1 MKQRV
6 FRKGGYRT
14 IVVGGSDC
22 IGMRRYDVAF
32 IRRDGGY
39 IVMDILMQ
47 SDEKA
52 RQYARMI
59 NAKALYRV
67 NEGKNFVKGSR
78 MYTPMDF

>member
-6 FRKGGYRT
+6 FKKSSYRT
-14 IVVGGSDC
+14 VVVGGSNC
-22 IGMRRYDVAF
+22 IGMRRYNVAF
-32 IRRDGGY
+32 VRRDGGY
-39 IVMDILMQ
+39 IVMDIMMQ

-67 NEGKNFVKGSR
+67 NEGKNFVAGCNTYS
-78 MYTPMDF
+78 PMTF